1 MVDLKQLMG
10 QVIDTLYQGLTGG
23 SAELPLP
30 TNINLNWLMP
40 GLAFHESA
48 FDFAIA
54 GPYAGPT
61 PLTLDYFKELVAA
74 NSGDGV
80 DRTQAIEKAKTM
92 YQQNLMGTWEQWSR
106 LVDFI
111 PYPVPTP
118 ETSRWTSR
126 PSDGKYKHVSVVY
139 GQSNR
144 TLSQVYKDTLDRCEV
159 ADDDLT
165 PEQKKIVEQMRSLL
179 EENVEVEDF
188 LTGEKKIEPRESRAM
203 IAYKEK
209 RNAYENA
216 VIDYASRL
224 ARANNGTAADL
235 IEWQRSGGIYRRRA
249 TDALNDWVAA
259 GYKNDVER
267 AQATLGHI
275 LGSSM
280 VVWKQKLSDIISD
293 IENNT
298 TGIYGYSFHPA
309 GVLPG
314 GFARSQGWSTFS
326 ESKFNSQSSSSS
338 SSSSWGARAGLN
350 LGLFSI
356 GGSGGGST
364 TEYTSE
370 FRQDTFNLSF
380 QYTSVEIMRPAYNPS
395 FFLSRGWRPTQEFVT
410 DYGTSQHSDG
420 KNPPSGAMI
429 GYPTKALFVRD
440 LHITS
445 SELANFLHSQESS
458 LRAGA
463 TFGYGPFVI
472 GGSYQQANKEQQNNL
487 EINGASIHIKGI
499 QLVCFMSALFPFTAN
514 PSPDVKKWI

>member
-1 MVDLKQLMG
+1 MDLKQIMG
-10 QVIDTLYQGLTGG
+10 HVIDTLYQGLTGG

-30 TNINLNWLMP
+30 TNVNLNWLMP
-40 GLAFHESA
+40 GLPFHESA
-48 FDFAIA
+48 FDFALA

-74 NSGDGV
+74 NMGEGV
-80 DRTQAIEKAKTM
+80 DRAQAIESAKLM
-92 YQQNLMGTWEQWSR
+92 YQQNLLGTWEQWSR

-111 PYPVPTP
+111 PYPVPTTA
-118 ETSRWTSR
+118 TSTWTSR
-126 PSDGKYKHVSVVY
+126 PGSGKYKHVSVVY

-159 ADDDLT
+159 ADDELSA
-165 PEQKKIVEQMRSLL
+165 EQKKIVDQMRALL

-203 IAYKEK
+203 IMYKEK
-209 RNAYENA
+209 RSAYENA
-216 VIDYASRL
+216 VVDYASRL
-224 ARANNGTAADL
+224 ASANSGSAADL

-249 TDALNDWVAA
+249 TEALNDWVAR

-267 AQATLGHI
+267 AQATLSHI

-298 TGIYGYSFHPA
+298 TGMYGYAFHPA

-314 GFARSQGWSTFS
+314 GFARSQGWSTFA
-326 ESKFNSQSSSSS
+326 ESKLESRSSSSS

-364 TEYTSE
+364 SEYTSE
-370 FRQDTFNLSF
+370 FRQETFEMSF
-380 QYTSVEIMRPAYNPS
+380 QYTSVEIMRPAFNPS
-395 FFLSRGWRPTQEFVT
+395 FFLSRGWRPKQDFIT
-410 DYGTSQHSDG
+410 DYGTTQHSDG
-420 KNPPSGAMI
+420 KNPPSGALI

-440 LHITS
+440 LRIKS
-445 SELANFLHSQESS
+445 DELATFLHSKQST
-458 LRAGA
+458 LNAGG
-463 TFGYGPFVI
+463 TIGYGPFVL
-472 GGSYQQANKEQQNNL
+472 GGNYQQSNKEQESNL
-487 EINGASIHIKGI
+487 DINGASIHVKGL